1 VNIPDILLGEAWYWA
16 AWAVWIPLFAFSVFR
31 APWARFKDGEYF
43 NVWLGMI
50 VMLTV
55 IWSMKAGVKPG
66 LSMHLLGATLFT
78 LCFGRQLAFVGLSIV
93 LSGITLN
100 GAAGYFAYALN
111 ALFMA
116 GFAVLVSHAI
126 FRLVARYLPRHLFVF
141 IFANGFFG
149 AAMTVMLVGLA
160 STLFMGLS
168 GAYDFEYLANEYL
181 PYFILLGFSEAWLS
195 GMVLTLFVIYRPKWV
210 IAFDDSLYLA
220 KK

>member
-1 VNIPDILLGEAWYWA
+1 MNIPDNLLGEVWYWA
-16 AWAVWIPLFAFSVFR
+16 AWAVWIPLFAFSVWR
-31 APWARFKDGEYF
+31 APWARLQDSEQI
-43 NVWLGMI
+43 NLWLGMI

-66 LSMHLLGATLFT
+66 LSLHLLGATIFT
-78 LCFGRQLAFVGLSIV
+78 LCFGRYLAFIGLSVV
-93 LSGITLN
+93 LSGVTLN
-100 GAAGYFAYALN
+100 TSAGFFAFAIN

-116 GFAVLVSHAI
+116 GFAVFVSHTI
-126 FRLVARYLPRHLFVF
+126 FRYVERYLPKHFFVF
-141 IFANGFFG
+141 IFANGFFC
-149 AAMTVMLVGLA
+149 AALTVISVGLA

-168 GAYDFEYLANEYL
+168 EAYDFEYLTSEYL

-195 GMVLTLFVIYRPKWV
+195 GMVLTLFVVYRPSWV